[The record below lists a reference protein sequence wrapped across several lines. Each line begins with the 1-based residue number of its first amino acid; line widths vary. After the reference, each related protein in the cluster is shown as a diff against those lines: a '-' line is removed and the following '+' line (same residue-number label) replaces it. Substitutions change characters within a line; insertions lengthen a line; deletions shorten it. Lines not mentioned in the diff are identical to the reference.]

1 MLPLMSPVRA
11 DFYLERMRTLT
22 LCVAA
27 AMLSALAACSSP
39 PSTPTVA
46 APVTTAAA
54 SAAPGLTTTAPATA
68 APTTA
73 AGRLTLDLV
82 KQQVGPV
89 FAKDP
94 DCPRGAW
101 VTDPGNIDAKY
112 RANVTAF
119 GEYDCHL
126 TDGET
131 IPHRV
136 AQAVFLTFK
145 DQHSLNDY
153 ADAELGMVPT
163 LVDGTT
169 VVIIGSGLKTVEVR
183 PMLRAIENACGCG
196 HVA

>member
-1 MLPLMSPVRA
+1 
-11 DFYLERMRTLT
+11 MRTLT

>member
-1 MLPLMSPVRA
+1 
-11 DFYLERMRTLT
+11 MRTLT

-27 AMLSALAACSSP
+27 AMLLALAACSSP
-39 PSTPTVA
+39 TSTPTVA

-73 AGRLTLDLV
+73 AAAGAGKLTLDLV

-163 LVDGTT
+163 LVDGAT